1 MKYEKLVRDKIPDI
15 IMGDGRVAKTRI
27 LDDEEYLAA
36 LEQKLQEECAEVLAE
51 RGEHRIE
58 ELADVMEVVKA
69 LAEAQGS
76 DLTAVEQARQNKFDK
91 RGGFAQK
98 IFLIESN

>member
-1 MKYEKLVRDKIPDI
+1 MKYEKLVRDKIPEI
-15 IMGDGRVAKTRI
+15 IKADGREAKTRI
-27 LDDEEYLAA
+27 LNDEEYLTE
-36 LEQKLQEECAEVLAE
+36 LEKKLREECAEVLAE

-76 DLTAVEQARQNKFDK
+76 SMAAVENAREKK
-91 RGGFAQK
+91 AKRRGGFAQK
-98 IFLIESN
+98 IFLIESD

>member
-1 MKYEKLVRDKIPDI
+1 MKYEKLVRDKIPNI
-15 IMGDGRVAKTRI
+15 IISDGRVAKTRI
-27 LDDEEYLAA
+27 LDDEEYLVA

-76 DLTAVEQARQNKFDK
+76 DLAAVERARQNKFDK

>member
-1 MKYEKLVRDKIPDI
+1 MKHNKLVRDKIPAI
-15 IMGDGRVAKTRI
+15 IEANGETAVTRV
-27 LDDEEYLAA
+27 LSDEEYLSE
-36 LEQKLQEECAEVLAE
+36 LEKKLQEECTEVLAE

-76 DLTAVEQARQNKFDK
+76 DLVAVERARKMKAEK

-98 IFLIESN
+98 IFLIESK

>member
-1 MKYEKLVRDKIPDI
+1 MKHNKLVRDKIPAI
-15 IMGDGRVAKTRI
+15 IEANGEKAVTRI
-27 LDDEEYLAA
+27 LSDEEYL
-36 LEQKLQEECAEVLAE
+36 LELEKKLREECAEVLAE

-76 DLTAVEQARQNKFDK
+76 DYAAVEEARKIKAEK

-98 IFLIESN
+98 IFLVESK